1 MKLNKRYLKSNEAI
15 TLIALV
21 ITIIVLLVL
30 AGITIASLTGNNGII
45 SKSGQA
51 KNVSEIAN
59 EKEELE
65 VEVIRFSDKRGNLDP
80 DKVVNGLNKD
90 IKNLKEATNTD
101 GKFPV
106 KVEYKNGHKYQITE
120 DGDIFISVDAGDTA
134 PSDSNAVYTSGN
146 YTAVIP
152 AGFTVSATESSIE
165 NGLVVIDGSANEWVW
180 VPVSSADLAKMYTED
195 TTGWNMLRTSVNT
208 KLKTKEL
215 TTQNTFKL
223 GSRELPRTNPGTTAD
238 PYYRE
243 PDVVSEYDINP
254 TYLDQA
260 GFKNIEDMATKLK
273 DDYKDMIDSVR
284 ENGGFYIGRYELGK
298 DSSNNP
304 QVKAGTVMNNTNW
317 YNLYSACKSFS
328 SGKVES
334 RMIWGCQWD
343 QVCRFI
349 RTAKDTS
356 NNTISLNNSTNYGNY
371 SGSTDYK
378 TGTRN
383 NCITNNIYDLAGN
396 CWEWTQEA
404 YSTNYRAGRG
414 RMVKTEMVLKV
425 QFQVVV
431 MHILISLIVFS

>member
-1 MKLNKRYLKSNEAI
+1 MKLKLSKKDIKSNRGI

-21 ITIIVLLVL
+21 ITIIVLLIL
-30 AGITIASLTGNNGII
+30 AGITIASLTGNNAII
-45 SKSGQA
+45 SKSGEA
-51 KNVSEIAN
+51 KNASEIAN

-90 IKNLKEATNTD
+90 LKNLKEATNTN

-134 PSDSNAVYTSGN
+134 PSDSNALYSSNN

-165 NGLVVIDGSANEWVW
+165 DGLVVTDGSENKWVW
-180 VPVSSADLAKMYTED
+180 IPVSSTDLAKMYTED
-195 TTGWNMLRTSVNT
+195 TTGWNMLGTSVNT

-243 PDVVSEYDINP
+243 PDVLSEYD
-254 TYLDQA
+254 TDQSDRTQA
-260 GFKNIEDMATKLK
+260 GFGDLADMATKLK
-273 DDYKDMIDSVR
+273 NDYKDMIDSVR

-304 QVKAGTVMNNTNW
+304 QVKAGTVMNSTNW

-349 RTAKDTS
+349 STLGDNKVS
-356 NNTISLNNSTNYGNY
+356 SLDSSITYGNY
-371 SGSTDYK
+371 YNSKDAAATNSGGSKFNST
-378 TGTRN
+378 TGRN
-383 NCITNNIYDLAGN
+383 SAWKTNNIYDLAGN

-404 YSTNYRAGRG
+404 CLTRRAICGR
-414 RMVKTEMVLKV
+414 L
-425 QFQVVV
+425 FQQ
-431 MHILISLIVFS
+431 